1 MNHNVG
7 DILWI
12 VTNERPGLIIGQVSE
27 EIIKKT
33 LKGEQKIYT
42 VDLARGPKVVKGN
55 LDKIKGNIYNS
66 SNDAKAAML
75 EDAEGAIDALIKYNN
90 NSLEKYFT
98 LSIKKDRPVEIK
110 KINDNYDYEIIELEN
125 GQKAKVKIPK
135 ELKNA
140 GKNN

>member
-12 VTNERPGLIIGQVSE
+12 VTSERPGLITGQVSE

-42 VDLARGPKVVKGN
+42 VDLARGTKVIRVT
-55 LDKIKGNIYNS
+55 LDKIKGDIY
-66 SNDAKAAML
+66 SNASEAKAAML
-75 EDAEGAIDALIKYNN
+75 KDAEDAIDELISYNN
-90 NSLEKYFT
+90 SNVERYFT
-98 LSIKKDRPVEIK
+98 VTDEKDAIVESK
-110 KINDNYDYEIIELEN
+110 NDSYNYEYIELEN

-140 GKNN
+140 RKNN

>member
-12 VTNERPGLIIGQVSE
+12 VTK

-42 VDLARGPKVVKGN
+42 VDLARGPKVVKVN

>member
-12 VTNERPGLIIGQVSE
+12 VTSERPGLITGQVSE

-42 VDLARGPKVVKGN
+42 VDLARGTKVIRVT
-55 LDKIKGNIYNS
+55 LDKIKGDIY
-66 SNDAKAAML
+66 SNASEAKAAML
-75 EDAEGAIDALIKYNN
+75 KDAEGAIDELISYNN
-90 NSLEKYFT
+90 SNVEKYFT
-98 LSIKKDRPVEIK
+98 ATGEKDTIVESK
-110 KINDNYDYEIIELEN
+110 NDSYDYEYVELEN

-140 GKNN
+140 RKNN